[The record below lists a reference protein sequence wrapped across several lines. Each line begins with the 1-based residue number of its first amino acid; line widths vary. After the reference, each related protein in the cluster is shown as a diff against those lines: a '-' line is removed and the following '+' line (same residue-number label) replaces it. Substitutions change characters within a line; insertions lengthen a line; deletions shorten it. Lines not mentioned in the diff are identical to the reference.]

1 MPRGRAPNIPR
12 AEARTAGLKT
22 YADGRLCLL
31 CGCPA
36 KYTSNAQCVD
46 CTIQKGRERYAAL
59 EPRALAA
66 LKAKDRERYLRRIE
80 EGRQP

>member
-22 YADGRLCLL
+22 YADGRLCL
-31 CGCPA
+31 CGCA
-36 KYTSNAQCVD
+36 SKYTSNAQCVE
-46 CTIQKGRERYAAL
+46 CTILKGRERYAAL
-59 EPRALAA
+59 GERALAA